1 VNRGLRAPSWQEIRE
16 RVPAEA
22 EAAAARRDSTT
33 RADVAAAMRDLDP
46 ETQSALQRLADAKK
60 GRIGGEMV
68 HQAARS
74 DIGESERDAFR
85 TLAAATPQ
93 VRTQGIADF
102 FADPQ
107 ASSAV
112 TAPGDATPP
121 GDPGPLAASGPMGA
135 PAPAAP
141 PAQPARPAADDT
153 SPADGSAAS

>member
-1 VNRGLRAPSWQEIRE
+1 MNPGLRAPSWQEIRE

-46 ETQSALQRLADAKK
+46 ETQSALQRLANAKK

-93 VRTQGIADF
+93 VRTQGIADLE
-102 FADPQ
+102 
-107 ASSAV
+107 ASSAA
-112 TAPGDATPP
+112 TAPGDATPS
-121 GDPGPLAASGPMGA
+121 GHPGPLAASGPMGA
-135 PAPAAP
+135 PAPPAP
-141 PAQPARPAADDT
+141 PALPGPRSADDT

>member
-1 VNRGLRAPSWQEIRE
+1 
-16 RVPAEA
+16 
-22 EAAAARRDSTT
+22 
-33 RADVAAAMRDLDP
+33 MRDLGP
-46 ETQSALQRLADAKK
+46 ETQLALQRLADAKK

-102 FADPQ
+102 FADTE
-107 ASSAV
+107 ASSAA
-112 TAPGDATPP
+112 TAPGDGTPS
-121 GDPGPLAASGPMGA
+121 GHPGPLAASGPMGA

-141 PAQPARPAADDT
+141 PAQPAPRSADDT
-153 SPADGSAAS
+153 GPADESPAAS